1 MNETTRSRA
10 VDSLTERPES
20 SPGDPARQAS
30 SIEMQGLHKRF
41 GRDTVALNGVDLT
54 IEAGEFFTLL
64 GPSGC
69 GKTTLL
75 RILAGLE
82 EPDDG
87 HLAIGGRD
95 ITEVPPHKRSV

>member
-1 MNETTRSRA
+1 MSETMTAETADHPGARPAANERGRA
-10 VDSLTERPES
+10 NHK
-20 SPGDPARQAS
+20 AS

-41 GRDTVALNGVDLT
+41 GRDTVALDGVDLD
-54 IEAGEFFTLL
+54 IRAGEFFTLL

-82 EPDDG
+82 EPDAG
-87 HLAIGGRD
+87 SLVVGGRWQ
-95 ITEVPPHKRSV
+95 EHH

>member
-1 MNETTRSRA
+1 MTDTLILDHAEVSRA
-10 VDSLTERPES
+10 KGGAAAES
-20 SPGDPARQAS
+20 TRAAS

-41 GRDTVALNGVDLT
+41 GRNVVALDGVDLT

-82 EPDDG
+82 EADDG
-87 HLAIGGRD
+87 RLAIGG
-95 ITEVPPHKRSV
+95 K